1 MAIARFSKLK
11 SIAMIVLII
20 GAAWAFQTWFYEDE
34 IIRIDGK
41 MATVIDGDSFKVADQ
56 EYRLYGIDAPEYRQ
70 TCDDQSGKT
79 WTCGK
84 SARTGL
90 ETQLRDNA
98 FSCNVQARDQFG
110 RTVVTC
116 ITADQLDLGA
126 ILVAQ
131 GLAISGHYFD
141 VSHYPE
147 EEAAAQ
153 SAKRGIWQGSF
164 VEPAIWRKE
173 NPRS

>member
-1 MAIARFSKLK
+1 MHLRRH
-11 SIAMIVLII
+11 
-20 GAAWAFQTWFYEDE
+20 AFF
-34 IIRIDGK
+34 
-41 MATVIDGDSFKVADQ
+41 
-56 EYRLYGIDAPEYRQ
+56 
-70 TCDDQSGKT
+70 CD
-79 WTCGK
+79 
-84 SARTGL
+84 
-90 ETQLRDNA
+90 
-98 FSCNVQARDQFG
+98 VHARDQFG

-116 ITADQLDLGA
+116 LTKDQLDLGA

-141 VSHYPE
+141 ISHYSE